1 MAHYDSAPAMGGDY
15 VPLRPSGG
23 PDVELLDND
32 EDFPG
37 GDPLNAWRA
46 TPHHPG
52 ASTGWSASA
61 LWRSLWPHN
70 GAVSPQ
76 GRGWQRP
83 QLSVLEVLLAVITA
97 LLAAAVLLLSSD
109 VRVSKA
115 LAAAQ
120 LRHWEGISPA
130 APQPPTSPPAKPPP
144 PSPPASSATAPVS
157 AWVAHLQAAGYVPYV
172 SSFVTLWV
180 DSAHADLLLQ
190 FPHSAHN
197 RLILLNA
204 EVSAADADTYLL
216 HQPLGEAFWH
226 VSPAPDG
233 GLSLDVVVPP
243 LERQRVA
250 ANSTLA
256 PAAAGGGVYAGPA
269 YTLRRYSGGEALGLS
284 SALDAETGQKS
295 AFYLANDFLLN
306 RFALVDVPRELDTAS
321 LDGARLGRVTAHPR
335 NLELDVQ
342 GGANG
347 THVAVHL
354 SLTLAP
360 DVPMAPRL
368 ADDRAGFF
376 SSCFVQLGSD
386 PTSSP
391 GNGDL
396 PRSAQD
402 RRACLAHRWRLERA
416 AGSAPDCGLTP
427 ASPKCIPKAPI
438 TYHLDP
444 SIPDKWAACFAHGVT
459 AWDAA
464 FTAAGWAPGTI
475 RALRPSDAA
484 WPSDYSAQDIR
495 FSSITFAPSLSSVY
509 AVGPSVVDP
518 RSGEVIAAD
527 IMFAHSWVSWFLGE
541 WHSLLA
547 GDDGPANA
555 SASRGGDYLR
565 VFREPRPSAQC
576 FHHHGPAQHGGSGAG
591 ALVKAHGLAS
601 PGLTTALKVV
611 PFAAVPATSAEA
623 FICEGLADV
632 TAHEV
637 GHTLGLRH
645 NFAGSAAYS
654 AAQLNDPA
662 FLASHGVTASVMDYV
677 PPLMWANRS
686 AQSYYFGPVVGE
698 YDKWAISVG
707 YAPSPTEEAAW
718 HQQQQRAGLSPTDDA
733 SNLEPASPEVVPP
746 EVAALLARANETA
759 LQFCTD
765 DSDSSWSGNDPSC
778 STYDLTSDPVSYFR
792 DRNALIAAAKTELVA
807 RLVAPS
813 GEWSDAY
820 DLLHTLLHTGSISVA
835 TGGQYA
841 AKQVGGAVVRSAHY
855 RQVAAP
861 VAPVAAATQRDAL
874 QLIVDLLVGDAL
886 YPDPATGAAMT
897 RNAAV
902 WRGRVSPQKDSLGR
916 LPADI
921 LGDARAAKA
930 SILASLLAPSRADGV
945 VRNAW
950 MQAGTAGGN
959 SGVVTLLEV
968 VAILQRGIWGDGL
981 LVAVNQSRVS
991 MVIGGTCPNT
1001 GDPTWLAAAAS
1012 MGQHDGERRA
1022 VQRMWVDALRQAA
1035 DASSSAGAACDLCA
1049 VAAASLAELM
1059 AGLRCAL
1066 SFVTVYDDW
1075 APGLRAHLLAL
1086 TSA

>member
-1 MAHYDSAPAMGGDY
+1 MDSAPALGGDY
-15 VPLRPSGG
+15 VPLRPQG
-23 PDVELLDND
+23 DMELLD
-32 EDFPG
+32 EEEFPG
-37 GDPLNAWRA
+37 GDPLANAWRS
-46 TPHHPG
+46 TPG
-52 ASTGWSASA
+52 ASNGWSTV
-61 LWRSLWPHN
+61 WRSLWP
-70 GAVSPQ
+70 Q
-76 GRGWQRP
+76 GRGRIP

-109 VRVSKA
+109 VRVSKV

-120 LRHWEGISPA
+120 LRHWEANTPA
-130 APQPPTSPPAKPPP
+130 ASPPPIPPPP
-144 PSPPASSATAPVS
+144 PSPQGSSATAPVS
-157 AWVAHLQAAGYVPYV
+157 AWTAHLQGAGYVPYV
-172 SSFVTLWV
+172 STFVTLWWQ
-180 DSAHADLLLQ
+180 SAHADLLLQ
-190 FPHSAHN
+190 FPHSAHY

-226 VSPAPDG
+226 VAPAPD

-269 YTLRRYSGGEALGLS
+269 YTLRRYNGGTALGVS
-284 SALDAETGQKS
+284 SAVDAQTGERS

-306 RFALVDVPRELDTAS
+306 RFALVGVLGELDTAS
-321 LDGARLGRVTAHPR
+321 LDGARVSHVTSHPR

-391 GNGDL
+391 ANGDL

-416 AGSAPDCGLTP
+416 ASSPQNCGVTP
-427 ASPKCIPKAPI
+427 ASPKCVPKTPI

-475 RALRPSDAA
+475 RALRPSDPA
-484 WPSDYSAQDIR
+484 WPSDYSSQDIR

-509 AVGPSVVDP
+509 AVGPSTVDP

-527 IMFAHSWVSWFLGE
+527 IMFAHAWVAWFLGE

-547 GDDGPANA
+547 DDGTTGGGPLNA
-555 SASRGGDYLR
+555 SISGDYHR
-565 VFREPRPSAQC
+565 VYREPRPSAQC
-576 FHHHGPAQHGGSGAG
+576 FHHHGPHQHGGSGAG
-591 ALVKAHGLAS
+591 ALLKAHGLPPPALAAAS
-601 PGLTTALKVV
+601 RVV
-611 PFAAVPATSAEA
+611 PFASVPAQSAEA
-623 FICEGLADV
+623 FVCEGLADV

-654 AAQLNDPA
+654 ASQLADA
-662 FLASHGVTASVMDYV
+662 GFVATHGVTASVMDYV

-707 YAPSPTEEAAW
+707 YAPSPSEEAAW
-718 HQQQQRAGLSPTDDA
+718 QRQQQQRKGTTPPSDDA
-733 SNLEPASPEVVPP
+733 GNLEPASPEAVPP
-746 EVAALLARANETA
+746 EVAALLSRANESA
-759 LQFCTD
+759 LAFCTD
-765 DSDSSWSGNDPSC
+765 DADSSWSGNDPSC
-778 STYDLTSDPVSYFR
+778 STYDLTSDPVAYFR
-792 DRNALIAAAKTELVA
+792 DRNALISAVKSELVA
-807 RLVAPS
+807 RLVAPT

-841 AKQVGGAVVRSAHY
+841 AKQIGGAAVRSAHFG
-855 RQVAAP
+855 QVASP
-861 VAPVAAATQRDAL
+861 VTPVGAATQRDAL
-874 QLIVDLLVGDAL
+874 QFIVDLLVGDAL
-886 YPDPATGAAMT
+886 YPDPTTGAAMT

-902 WRGRVSPQKDSLGR
+902 WRGKVTVKKDSLGR

-945 VRNAW
+945 MRNAW
-950 MQAGTAGGN
+950 MQAGSTGG
-959 SGVVTLLEV
+959 SGDGAVTLTEIV
-968 VAILQRGIWGDGL
+968 DTLQRGIWGDALMAALSQSAGS
-981 LVAVNQSRVS
+981 LVMSGMCPSSSGTADTLQPWANAV
-991 MVIGGTCPNT
+991 
-1001 GDPTWLAAAAS
+1001 AS
-1012 MGQHDGERRA
+1012 LGQHDTERRA
-1022 VQRMWVDALRQAA
+1022 VQRMWVDALKQAA
-1035 DASSSAGAACDLCA
+1035 APGTACDLCA
-1049 VAAASLAELM
+1049 VATASLAELL

-1066 SFVTVYDDW
+1066 TFVSAQGDRGVK
-1075 APGLRAHLLAL
+1075 AHLVAL
-1086 TSA
+1086 TTA

>member
-1 MAHYDSAPAMGGDY
+1 MAHMDSAPAMGDY

-23 PDVELLDND
+23 PDMELLD
-32 EDFPG
+32 EEEFPG
-37 GDPLNAWRA
+37 GDPLASGWRS

-52 ASTGWSASA
+52 ATNGWSS

-70 GAVSPQ
+70 ATGPHS
-76 GRGWQRP
+76 RGWRRP
-83 QLSVLEVLLAVITA
+83 ELSVLEVLLAVITA

-120 LRHWEGISPA
+120 LRHWETTS
-130 APQPPTSPPAKPPP
+130 APGASPPPIHPPP
-144 PSPPASSATAPVS
+144 PSPPGSSATAPVS
-157 AWVAHLQAAGYVPYV
+157 AWTAHLQAAGYVPFV
-172 SSFVTLWV
+172 SSFVTLWWH
-180 DSAHADLLLQ
+180 SAQSDLLLQ
-190 FPHSAHN
+190 FPRSAHH

-226 VSPAPDG
+226 VAPAPDG
-233 GLSLDVVVPP
+233 VSLDVVIPP

-250 ANSTLA
+250 VNSTLA
-256 PAAAGGGVYAGPA
+256 PAAAGGGTYAGPA
-269 YTLRRYSGGEALGLS
+269 FTLRRYNGGTALGVS
-284 SALDAETGQKS
+284 SALDAQSGERS

-306 RFALVDVPRELDTAS
+306 RFALVGVLGELDTGS
-321 LDGARLGRVTAHPR
+321 LDAARVSHVTAHPR
-335 NLELDVQ
+335 NLEMDIQ

-391 GNGDL
+391 ANGDL

-416 AGSAPDCGLTP
+416 ATSPQNCGSP
-427 ASPKCIPKAPI
+427 ASPKCVPKTPI

-464 FTAAGWAPGTI
+464 FQAAGWAAGTI
-475 RALRPSDAA
+475 RALRPSDPA
-484 WPSDYSAQDIR
+484 WPSDYSSQDIR

-509 AVGPSVVDP
+509 AVGPSTVDP

-527 IMFAHSWVSWFLGE
+527 IMFAHAWVAWFLGE

-547 GDDGPANA
+547 DEGTTGGPLNA
-555 SASRGGDYLR
+555 STSSGDYHR
-565 VFREPRPSAQC
+565 VYREPRPSAQC
-576 FHHHGPAQHGGSGAG
+576 FHHHGPHQHGGSGAG
-591 ALVKAHGLAS
+591 ALLKAHGLPPPALTAAS
-601 PGLTTALKVV
+601 RVV
-611 PFAAVPATSAEA
+611 PFASVPAQSAEA
-623 FICEGLADV
+623 FVCEGLADV

-654 AAQLNDPA
+654 ASQLADA
-662 FLASHGVTASVMDYV
+662 GFVASHGVTASIMDYL

-686 AQSYYFGPVVGE
+686 VQSYYFGPVVGE

-707 YAPSPTEEAAW
+707 YAPSPSEEAAW
-718 HQQQQRAGLSPTDDA
+718 QQQRRGAAAPSDDGG
-733 SNLEPASPEVVPP
+733 NLEPASPEAVPP
-746 EVAALLARANETA
+746 EVAALLSRANETVLA
-759 LQFCTD
+759 FCTD
-765 DSDSSWSGNDPSC
+765 DADSSWSGNDPSC
-778 STYDLTSDPVSYFR
+778 STYDLTSDPVAYFR
-792 DRNALIAAAKTELVA
+792 DRNALIGAVKSELVA
-807 RLVAPS
+807 RLVAPT

-841 AKQVGGAVVRSAHY
+841 AKQVGGAAVRSAHFG
-855 RQVAAP
+855 QVAAP
-861 VAPVAAATQRDAL
+861 VTPVEVATQRDAL
-874 QLIVDLLVGDAL
+874 QFIVDLLVGDAL
-886 YPDPATGAAMT
+886 YPDPATSAAMT

-902 WRGRVSPQKDSLGR
+902 WRGKVTVQKDSLGR

-950 MQAGTAGGN
+950 MRAGSPHGSRDAL
-959 SGVVTLLEV
+959 TLTEV
-968 VAILQRGIWGDGL
+968 VDTLQRGIWGDALWAALTQGGE
-981 LVAVNQSRVS
+981 S
-991 MVIGGTCPNT
+991 MVFIDACPSVSRT
-1001 GDPTWLAAAAS
+1001 GWAEAIAS
-1012 MGQHDGERRA
+1012 LGQHDTERRA
-1022 VQRMWVDALRQAA
+1022 VQRMWVDALRKAA
-1035 DASSSAGAACDLCA
+1035 APGTACDLCA
-1049 VAAASLAELM
+1049 EATASLAELL

-1066 SFVTVYDDW
+1066 TFVGTQGDRGV
-1075 APGLRAHLLAL
+1075 RAHLLAL